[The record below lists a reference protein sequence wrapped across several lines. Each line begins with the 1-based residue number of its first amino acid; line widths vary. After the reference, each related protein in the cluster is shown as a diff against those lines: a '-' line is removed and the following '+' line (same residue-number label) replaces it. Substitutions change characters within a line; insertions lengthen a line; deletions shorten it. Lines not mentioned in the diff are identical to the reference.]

1 MSADRAELVWS
12 FARSLVIK
20 AAIAEVW
27 EHVADPARL
36 SRWWCPPPTVQI
48 DFEPRVG
55 SPYEERYEDDSYEYV
70 LTGGI
75 TAVDEMR
82 GLVIRR
88 RTNGRFGPTDRVAIT
103 LEPHG
108 RDTKVT
114 ITHTFEDIPIDRRG
128 EARDFFSDGWDFS
141 LELLRRNVLDSR

>member
-1 MSADRAELVWS
+1 MSTERAEPVWS

-27 EHVADPARL
+27 EHLADPARL

-48 DFEPRVG
+48 DFEPRAG
-55 SPYEERYEDDSYEYV
+55 SHYEERYNDDSYDYV
-70 LTGGI
+70 LTGEI

-82 GLVIRR
+82 HLVIRR
-88 RTNGRFGPTDRVAIT
+88 RTNGRFGPTDRIEIV

-114 ITHTFEDIPIDRRG
+114 ITHTFVDIPVDRRG

-141 LELLRRNVLDSR
+141 LELLRRNVLNSR

>member
-1 MSADRAELVWS
+1 MSADRANPVWG

-20 AAIAEVW
+20 AAVSKVW
-27 EHVADPARL
+27 GHVADPARL

-55 SPYEERYEDDSYEYV
+55 SPYEERYEDDSYDYV
-70 LTGGI
+70 LTGEI
-75 TAVDEMR
+75 TAVEELR
-82 GLVIRR
+82 RLVIRR
-88 RTNGRFGPTDRVAIT
+88 RTNGRFGPIDRVEIV
-103 LEPHG
+103 LEPHS

-141 LELLRRNVLDSR
+141 LELLRRTILTTD

>member
-20 AAIAEVW
+20 AVIAEVW

-55 SPYEERYEDDSYEYV
+55 SPYEERYEDDSYSMCSPV
-70 LTGGI
+70 G
-75 TAVDEMR
+75 
-82 GLVIRR
+82 
-88 RTNGRFGPTDRVAIT
+88 
-103 LEPHG
+103 
-108 RDTKVT
+108 
-114 ITHTFEDIPIDRRG
+114 
-128 EARDFFSDGWDFS
+128 S
-141 LELLRRNVLDSR
+141 LPSMKCAAS